1 MMFTMLQQELLVAEP
16 SHQQATL
23 AAPTQR
29 VLSIDILRGLTIA
42 LMILVNDPGD
52 GLKAYAQLDHADW
65 NGFTLTDLVFPIFLL
80 LIGCSIVYST
90 VSRLAIGES
99 RKSLA
104 LHIVRRSA
112 ALFLIGCLL
121 HLYPDFHLSSL
132 RFFGVLQRIA
142 LCYLCS
148 ALLFLWVRRARDLVI
163 LSAVLLIGYWLIM
176 RFAPVPGAGHPVQDF
191 PILDRFNNPVSWF
204 DRQVVAFTQRW
215 LHTGTLYKGSHAN
228 DPMGVISTLPAIVS
242 TLIGIVTGLWM
253 RSAHTSLRKFSGL
266 FITGAVLIVGGV
278 LWNPWFPLNK
288 NLWTSSYV
296 LLSAGI
302 ALVVLAVLYWL
313 IDIRKL
319 QDHSRIASALLWP
332 WRVFG
337 TNAIFAYVI
346 AETLNPTLDA
356 LHLGH
361 APDGTQLTLN
371 SYLYAHVFAAN
382 GSTAITS
389 LMYSLTYV
397 FVCFLPV
404 LFLWRRRIF
413 LKL

>member
-1 MMFTMLQQELLVAEP
+1 MMFTMQQHSVVLEPIQQEQTV
-16 SHQQATL
+16 T
-23 AAPTQR
+23 APTQR

-52 GLKAYAQLDHADW
+52 SRVAYAQLDHADW

-90 VSRLAIGES
+90 VSRLARGES

-104 LHIVRRSA
+104 LHTLRRSA

-121 HLYPDFHLSSL
+121 HLYPNFDFSNL
-132 RFFGVLQRIA
+132 RFYGVLQRIA

-163 LSAVLLIGYWLIM
+163 LSGVLLVGYWLIL
-176 RFAPVPGAGHPVQDF
+176 RFVPVPGAGHPVQDF
-191 PILDRFNNPVSWF
+191 PILDRYNNPVSWF
-204 DRQVVAFTQRW
+204 DRYVVAFTQRW
-215 LHTGTLYKGSHAN
+215 LHTGSLYRGSHAN
-228 DPMGVISTLPAIVS
+228 DPMGVISTLPAIAS

-253 RSAHTSLRKFSGL
+253 RSANTPLRKFSVL
-266 FITGAVLIVGGV
+266 AITGSVLIAAGV
-278 LWNPWFPLNK
+278 LWNPWFPINK

-302 ALVVLAVLYWL
+302 ALILLAVLYWL
-313 IDIRKL
+313 IDIHKL

-356 LHLGH
+356 FHVGH
-361 APDGTQLTLN
+361 VTLN
-371 SYLYAHVFAAN
+371 SYLYTHIFAPN
-382 GSTAITS
+382 GSTAVTS
-389 LMYSLTYV
+389 LIYSLAYV
-397 FVCFLPV
+397 FACFLPV

>member
-1 MMFTMLQQELLVAEP
+1 MMFTMPQQSLVAEP
-16 SHQQATL
+16 VQQQSTVS
-23 AAPTQR
+23 APTQR

-52 GLKAYAQLDHADW
+52 SRVAYAQLDHADW

-90 VSRLAIGES
+90 ISRLARGES

-112 ALFLIGCLL
+112 ALFLIGCFL
-121 HLYPDFHLSSL
+121 HLYPDFHFATL
-132 RFFGVLQRIA
+132 RFYGVLQRIA

-148 ALLFLWVRRARDLVI
+148 ALLFLWVRRPRDLVLI
-163 LSAVLLIGYWLIM
+163 SAALLIGYWLIM

-191 PILDRFNNPVSWF
+191 PLMDRFNNPVSWL

-215 LHTGTLYKGSHAN
+215 LHTGSLYRGSHAN
-228 DPMGVISTLPAIVS
+228 DPMGVISTLPAIAS

-253 RSAHTSLRKFSGL
+253 RSANPPLRKFSIL
-266 FITGAVLIVGGV
+266 AITGSVLIVGGL
-278 LWNPWFPLNK
+278 LWNPWFPINK

-302 ALVVLAVLYWL
+302 ALVLLAVLYWL

-319 QDHSRIASALLWP
+319 QDRSRFASALLWP
-332 WRVFG
+332 WQVFG
-337 TNAIFAYVI
+337 TNAIFAYII

-356 LHLGH
+356 LHVG
-361 APDGTQLTLN
+361 GVTLN
-371 SYLYAHVFAAN
+371 SFLYTHVFAPN
-382 GSTAITS
+382 GSTAVTS
-389 LMYSLTYV
+389 LIYSLAYV
-397 FVCFLPV
+397 FACFLPV
-404 LFLWRRRIF
+404 WFLWRRRIF

>member
-1 MMFTMLQQELLVAEP
+1 MFTMPQHSVVLEPIQQEQTV
-16 SHQQATL
+16 T
-23 AAPTQR
+23 APTQR

-52 GLKAYAQLDHADW
+52 SRVAYAQLDHADW

-90 VSRLAIGES
+90 ISRLARGES

-132 RFFGVLQRIA
+132 RFYGVLQRIA

-163 LSAVLLIGYWLIM
+163 LSAVLLIGYWLIL

-191 PILDRFNNPVSWF
+191 PILDRYNNPVSWF
-204 DRQVVAFTQRW
+204 DRYVVAFTQRW
-215 LHTGTLYKGSHAN
+215 LHTGTLYRGSHAN
-228 DPMGVISTLPAIVS
+228 DPMGVISTLPAIAS

-253 RSAHTSLRKFSGL
+253 RSANPPLRKFSVL
-266 FITGAVLIVGGV
+266 AITGSVLIVGGV
-278 LWNPWFPLNK
+278 LWNPWFPINK

-356 LHLGH
+356 FHVGH
-361 APDGTQLTLN
+361 VTLN
-371 SYLYAHVFAAN
+371 SYLYTHIFAPN
-382 GSTAITS
+382 GSTAVTS
-389 LMYSLTYV
+389 LIYSLAYV
-397 FVCFLPV
+397 FACFLPV

>member
-1 MMFTMLQQELLVAEP
+1 MMFTMPQQSLVAEP
-16 SHQQATL
+16 VQQQSTVS
-23 AAPTQR
+23 APSQR

-52 GLKAYAQLDHADW
+52 SRVAYAQLDHADW

-90 VSRLAIGES
+90 ISRLSRGES

-112 ALFLIGCLL
+112 ALFLIGCFL
-121 HLYPDFHLSSL
+121 HLYPEFHLGTL
-132 RFFGVLQRIA
+132 RFYGVLQRIA

-148 ALLFLWVRRARDLVI
+148 ALLFLWVRRPRDLVLI
-163 LSAVLLIGYWLIM
+163 SAALLVGYWLIM

-191 PILDRFNNPVSWF
+191 PLMDRFNNPVSWL

-215 LHTGTLYKGSHAN
+215 LHTGTLYRGSHAN
-228 DPMGVISTLPAIVS
+228 DPMGVISTLPAIAS

-253 RSAHTSLRKFSGL
+253 RSANPPLRKFSIL
-266 FITGAVLIVGGV
+266 SITGSVLIVGGL
-278 LWNPWFPLNK
+278 LWNPWFPINK

-302 ALVVLAVLYWL
+302 ALVLLAVLYWL
-313 IDIRKL
+313 IDIRHV

-332 WRVFG
+332 WQVFG
-337 TNAIFAYVI
+337 TNAIFAYII

-356 LHLGH
+356 IHVG
-361 APDGTQLTLN
+361 GVTLN
-371 SYLYAHVFAAN
+371 SYLYTHIFAPN
-382 GSTAITS
+382 GSTAVTS
-389 LMYSLTYV
+389 LIYSLAYV
-397 FVCFLPV
+397 FACFLPV